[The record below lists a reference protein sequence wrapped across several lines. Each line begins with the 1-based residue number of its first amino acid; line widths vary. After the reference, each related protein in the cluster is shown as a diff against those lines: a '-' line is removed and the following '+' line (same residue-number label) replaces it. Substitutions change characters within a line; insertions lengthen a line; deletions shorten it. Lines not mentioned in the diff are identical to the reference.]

1 MEDPLTHLR
10 RDYRAASLDEAEAA
24 PEPLVQFRQWFA
36 QARAAEVDEPNAMTL
51 ATVAADGAPRA
62 RVVLLKAV
70 DEAGFVFFTNY
81 DSDKGRELDGSP
93 RAALVF
99 VWLPL
104 ERQVRVEGRVE
115 RVSPEESD
123 AYFEL
128 RPRESQLG
136 ASASPQSRVVADR
149 AALERAFAEATAR
162 YGGGVVPRPA
172 GWGGYRVIPRTV
184 EFWQGRPS
192 RLHDRLR
199 YRRDEAGRWVLERL
213 AP

>member
-1 MEDPLTHLR
+1 MEDSITHLR

-81 DSDKGRELDGSP
+81 ESDKGRELDRCP

-149 AALERAFAEATAR
+149 AALERAFAKAAAR
-162 YGGGVVPRPA
+162 HDGGAVPRPA
-172 GWGGYRVIPRTV
+172 GWGGYRVIPTSV

-199 YRRDEAGRWVLERL
+199 YRSDDAGRWVLERL